1 MPGEGDSTPRDAD
14 TAPPG
19 DEETTPYEN
28 ARQGGRRGATMRDVA
43 RRAGVGLATVSRV
56 INGKPGVAPELVRR
70 VTETARAL
78 GYRHDL
84 TASSLRRADRRTA
97 TIALVLEDVAN
108 PFSSVL
114 HRAVEDAA
122 REQDILVLAGSS
134 DEQPDRERELIDTFT
149 LRRVDGLIVLP
160 TGGADAELAA
170 VRRHGTPVVC
180 ADRLA
185 DIERVDTVTVDNRD
199 GTRAAVRRLRALGHR
214 RIAFL
219 GDSESIWT
227 ARERFEGFAAEHR
240 EAGAPIDPR
249 LVHRGLRSAEA
260 ARAVTVRLLRGADP
274 PTAVFAAQNLLTI
287 GARRALQDLGA
298 QHAVALIG
306 FDDFPLADMLTP
318 GVSVVAQDPALV
330 GRTAARLLL
339 GRVRG
344 GEDDLPARHRVVPT
358 RYVARGSG
366 EIPPAQ

>member
-1 MPGEGDSTPRDAD
+1 MQDGERA
-14 TAPPG
+14 
-19 DEETTPYEN
+19 
-28 ARQGGRRGATMRDVA
+28 ATMRDVA
-43 RRAGVGLATVSRV
+43 RQAGVGLATVSRV

-122 REQDILVLAGSS
+122 REESILVLAGSS
-134 DEQPDRERELIDTFT
+134 DEHPDRERELIDAFT

-160 TGGADAELAA
+160 TGGTDEQLAA
-170 VRRHGTPVVC
+170 VRGHGTPVVC
-180 ADRLA
+180 ADRLVEI
-185 DIERVDTVTVDNRD
+185 DRVDTVTVDNRD
-199 GTRAAVRRLRALGHR
+199 GTWSAVRRLRALGHR

-219 GDSESIWT
+219 GDSDSIWT
-227 ARERFEGFAAEHR
+227 ARQRYAGFADAHA
-240 EAGAPIDPR
+240 EAGEPVDER
-249 LVHRGLRSAEA
+249 LVRRGLRSEEA
-260 ARAVTVRLLRGADP
+260 ARAATTRLLTGGEP
-274 PTAVFAAQNLLTI
+274 PTAVFAAQNLLTM

-298 QHAVALIG
+298 QEEVALIG
-306 FDDFPLADMLTP
+306 FDDFPVADLLTP
-318 GVSVVAQDPALV
+318 GVSVVAQDPASV

-339 GRVRG
+339 SRIRG
-344 GEDDLPARHRVVPT
+344 GDDHLPSRHVVVPT
-358 RYVARGSG
+358 RYVPRGSG
-366 EIPPAQ
+366 EIRPRI